1 MVDIFLRLL
10 SLFMFI
16 ICLLAT
22 MFSFIN
28 AQYIF
33 MIVSAIIS
41 AMWWE
46 IFVTFN

>member
-1 MVDIFLRLL
+1 MFLRLL

-22 MFSFIN
+22 IFSFIN
-28 AQYIF
+28 AQYIS
-33 MIVSAIIS
+33 MLVSAILS
-41 AMWWE
+41 VMWWE